1 MDIDQHESDTISVF
15 TSNSFGK
22 RKLDVIASDE
32 ELNIYEDPVSSSK
45 PSTSTPS
52 EAPAAKKKTSNIS
65 KSLPKSTGKKTS
77 STNSSQQR
85 RAQSSSTKMT
95 PTLIA
100 HEIQGSINSLASAVR
115 ESGLTDPV
123 AKLRQDA
130 IHSVSES
137 NDGLSSMDK
146 LSIIDLFRKDYP
158 AVQTYTALLQHDGLR
173 QPWLE
178 KQLREM
184 KD

>member
-15 TSNSFGK
+15 TTNSFGK
-22 RKLDVIASDE
+22 RKLEVIASDE
-32 ELNIYEDPVSSSK
+32 ELNISEDPISSK
-45 PSTSTPS
+45 PTTSTPS
-52 EAPAAKKKTSNIS
+52 EMPAAKKKTSKIS
-65 KSLPKSTGKKTS
+65 KSLPRSAGKNTS
-77 STNSSQQR
+77 SSHSSQQR
-85 RAQSSSTKMT
+85 AQSTSTKMT

-130 IHSVSES
+130 IHSVSEGD
-137 NDGLSSMDK
+137 DGLSSMDK
-146 LSIIDLFRKDYP
+146 LSIIDLFQKDYA
-158 AVQTYTALLQHDGLR
+158 AVQTYTALLKHDGLR

-178 KQLREM
+178 RQLQ
-184 KD
+184 KLND